1 VENTPDPLRPVI
13 AVIGAS
19 SNRRKYGNKALRAF
33 RAQGFTVIPI
43 NPHET
48 VVEGER
54 AYPSVLDYPG
64 TIDEATIYVPPH
76 IGATLMRDIAQK
88 GIKTVW
94 LNPGADGPEAIASA
108 KAAGLS
114 PTIACSILA
123 VGESPGEY

>member
-1 VENTPDPLRPVI
+1 VPVI

-19 SNRRKYGNKALRAF
+19 TNRQKFGNKALRAF
-33 RAQGFTVIPI
+33 RAQGFTAIPI

-54 AYPSVLDYPG
+54 AYASVLDYPG
-64 TIDEATIYVPPH
+64 PIDEATLYVQPH

-94 LNPGADGPEAIASA
+94 LNPGAEGPEVIASA
-108 KAAGLS
+108 KAAGLT
-114 PTIACSILA
+114 PIVACSILG
-123 VGESPGEY
+123 VGESPGDY